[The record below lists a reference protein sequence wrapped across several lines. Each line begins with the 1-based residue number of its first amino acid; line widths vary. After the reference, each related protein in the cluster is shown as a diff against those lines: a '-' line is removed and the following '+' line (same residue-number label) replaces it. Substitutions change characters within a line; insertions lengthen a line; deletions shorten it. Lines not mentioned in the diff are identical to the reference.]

1 MKYLFID
8 TSYSFIISI
17 IVDDK
22 IVYYNSLNNTLTSSK
37 IMSILDLGL
46 SNANLKLNDID
57 KIFIVT
63 GPGSFTGIRV
73 GVTLAKTIGYLLN
86 IPLIELS
93 ELEFLATTS
102 VDTKYVVPIIDA
114 RRGYVYGGI
123 YDNNLNV
130 IYKDSHILL
139 EDLKGKINDTYTFVD
154 NCLNVDLLKIIKK
167 HEFDETKNPHLL
179 VPNYLKN
186 TEAEEKLNDKRD

>member
-139 EDLKGKINDTYTFVD
+139 EDLKEKIDDTYTFVD

-167 HEFDETKNPHLL
+167 NEFDEAKNPHLL